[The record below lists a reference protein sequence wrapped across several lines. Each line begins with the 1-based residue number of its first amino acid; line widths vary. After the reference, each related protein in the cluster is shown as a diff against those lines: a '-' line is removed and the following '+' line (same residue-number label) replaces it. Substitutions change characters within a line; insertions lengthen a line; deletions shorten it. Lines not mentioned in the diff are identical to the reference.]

1 MVVILNVTEGGVK
14 DLLYF
19 LLRIGAAPLNQYQC
33 CEFLTQHTSGA
44 WMIRKI
50 LLVCALAVLAAAAL
64 AESAPKLSLKELGG
78 QTQKLSALRGKI
90 VVLNFW
96 ATWCEP
102 CQDELPRLSKLSQ
115 AYGGKNVQFVAVS
128 IDEAR
133 NRDKIE
139 PLLHRLNVDLD
150 VWTGADLDT
159 LEKFGLGNVVPGTM
173 VIDEKGQ
180 VVTRVM
186 GEARDQDVR
195 TPLDWLLQG
204 RIGPAPQPL
213 LKRY

>member
-1 MVVILNVTEGGVK
+1 MHKLVILNVTEGEVK
-14 DLLYF
+14 GSALSSYYESV
-19 LLRIGAAPLNQYQC
+19 RVSEAR
-33 CEFLTQHTSGA
+33 
-44 WMIRKI
+44 MIRKI
-50 LLVCALAVLAAAAL
+50 LLVCALTVLVTMAL
-64 AESAPKLSLKELGG
+64 AESAPKLSLPNPHFKDLSGDM
-78 QTQKLSALRGKI
+78 QKLSSLRGKI

-115 AYGGKNVQFVAVS
+115 AYAGKTYAGKSVQFVAVS
-128 IDEAR
+128 IDAAR
-133 NRDKIE
+133 DRDRIQ
-139 PLLHRLNVDLD
+139 PLLHRLNIDLD

-180 VVTRVM
+180 VITRVM
-186 GEARDQDVR
+186 GEARDEDVR
-195 TPLDWLLQG
+195 MPLDWLLQG
-204 RIGPAPQPL
+204 SVGPAPPPL

>member
-1 MVVILNVTEGGVK
+1 VIRQRNV
-14 DLLYF
+14 LLICM
-19 LLRIGAAPLNQYQC
+19 LA
-33 CEFLTQHTSGA
+33 
-44 WMIRKI
+44 
-50 LLVCALAVLAAAAL
+50 ALATMAP
-64 AESAPKLSLKELGG
+64 AESAPKLSLKNLSGE
-78 QTQKLSALRGKI
+78 TQKLSALRGKI

-115 AYGGKNVQFVAVS
+115 AYAGKNVQFVAVS
-128 IDEAR
+128 IDEPK

-159 LEKFGLGNVVPGTM
+159 LEKFGLGNVVPATM
-173 VIDEKGQ
+173 VIDERGQ
-180 VVTRVM
+180 IVTRVM
-186 GEARDQDVR
+186 GEARDEDVR
-195 TPLDWLLQG
+195 TPLDWLIQG
-204 RIGPAPQPL
+204 RVGPAPPPL

>member
-1 MVVILNVTEGGVK
+1 
-14 DLLYF
+14 
-19 LLRIGAAPLNQYQC
+19 
-33 CEFLTQHTSGA
+33 
-44 WMIRKI
+44 MIRLRNV
-50 LLVCALAVLAAAAL
+50 LLICMLAIFATVAF
-64 AESAPKLSLKELGG
+64 AEPAPKLSLKNLSGE
-78 QTQKLSALRGKI
+78 TQKLSALRGKI

-115 AYGGKNVQFVAVS
+115 SYAGKTYAGKNVQFVAVS
-128 IDEAR
+128 IDEPN

-180 VVTRVM
+180 IVTRVM
-186 GEARDQDVR
+186 GEARDEDVR
-195 TPLDWLLQG
+195 TPLDWLIQG
-204 RIGPAPQPL
+204 RVGSAPPPL